1 MPHIQV
7 QVQEHLFI
15 VGHVILPKLCPV
27 EMDLLANQTAQDLV
41 FEALNLLRTLL
52 RRERSVVESEG
63 GRGGWVGWLS
73 EDFIGFY
80 TSFFK
85 GLNGPRE
92 KRARGSEGGS
102 GTANV
107 HCNQMSSSTR
117 ILVHFLF

>member
-7 QVQEHLFI
+7 QVQEHMFI

-63 GRGGWVGWLS
+63 GRGGCWKTLL
-73 EDFIGFY
+73 DFILL
-80 TSFFK
+80 SSK
-85 GLNGPRE
+85 GSMARE
-92 KRARGSEGGS
+92 KREPEGAREGAGQLMC
-102 GTANV
+102 TA
-107 HCNQMSSSTR
+107 TR
-117 ILVHFLF
+117 CRLRPENLSIFSFDK